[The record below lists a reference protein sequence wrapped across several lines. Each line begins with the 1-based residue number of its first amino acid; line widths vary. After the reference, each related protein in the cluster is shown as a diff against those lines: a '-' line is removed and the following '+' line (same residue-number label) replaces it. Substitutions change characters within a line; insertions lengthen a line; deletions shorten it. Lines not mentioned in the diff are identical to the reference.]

1 MHNLQV
7 DAKASTMLVCSLSST
22 SENRL
27 TRNKASF
34 PHRFVEN
41 SSSSKDPNVVTK
53 IRSGGIKNA
62 TSEDSKVEITCQ
74 VGSTMVYNSLR
85 PYKYNSGS
93 SDVLD
98 CYIED
103 RALLFVCQH
112 PTKINSSLSDA
123 KLFTKHQTFHLEK
136 HANLVLV
143 DWYDCSEKS
152 TNGEAVT
159 IDNLIEVKMN
169 NESVLSLIS
178 QEQMGSDQNLVAIG
192 GSIIVRGERVRK
204 ASQQILSLP
213 KFEPKATLTNIGVK
227 RNRGSSSNILTLEE
241 LEDKKDDNKNTSN
254 SSDKVFICYE
264 ATENDEGVFT
274 LKFKA
279 SSLELGYAFVS
290 QILAPLEKELEINP
304 ASLPWAR
311 QFDPLY
317 HGKQCAS
324 LL

>member
-1 MHNLQV
+1 M
-7 DAKASTMLVCSLSST
+7 
-22 SENRL
+22 
-27 TRNKASF
+27 
-34 PHRFVEN
+34 
-41 SSSSKDPNVVTK
+41 
-53 IRSGGIKNA
+53 
-62 TSEDSKVEITCQ
+62 
-74 VGSTMVYNSLR
+74 
-85 PYKYNSGS
+85 
-93 SDVLD
+93 
-98 CYIED
+98 
-103 RALLFVCQH
+103 
-112 PTKINSSLSDA
+112 
-123 KLFTKHQTFHLEK
+123 
-136 HANLVLV
+136 
-143 DWYDCSEKS
+143 
-152 TNGEAVT
+152 
-159 IDNLIEVKMN
+159 
-169 NESVLSLIS
+169 
-178 QEQMGSDQNLVAIG
+178 
-192 GSIIVRGERVRK
+192 
-204 ASQQILSLP
+204 SLP